1 MPNSQIDMVVRD
13 EDQVGWNVCGDVEAL
28 PGQPDARVD
37 IYVVVRQG
45 DVIARGHKVVPFGS
59 WQFPVVVDGGQLDAG
74 PGRTA
79 IASAVAITQE
89 HPSGLESF
97 TWAQR
102 IPVLPVRPAGGEGD
116 SSSHFGPAETVS
128 GPGQLAFGMSIS
140 SSLTVK
146 EPATA
151 GSGDGTLSWEHALQI
166 R

>member
-13 EDQVGWNVCGDVEAL
+13 DDGVGWNVCGDVEAL
-28 PGQPDARVD
+28 PGRPDGRVD

-45 DVIARGHKVVPFGS
+45 DVIARGHRVVPFGS
-59 WQFPVVVDGGQLDAG
+59 WQFPVVVEGGQLVAG
-74 PGRTA
+74 PGKTA
-79 IASAVAITQE
+79 IASAVAFTQE
-89 HPSGLESF
+89 DPSGLESF

-102 IPVLPVRPAGGEGD
+102 IPVLPERPASGEGD
-116 SSSHFGPAETVS
+116 SSPHFGPAETVS
-128 GPGQLAFGMSIS
+128 GHGQLVSDKSIS

-151 GSGDGTLSWEHALQI
+151 GSGEGALSWEHALEI